1 MPKMSSALLFCLIS
15 LACLTGAQVSQPLV
29 DENQLETQNNET
41 SAPPE
46 WSDKMDFRQSVV
58 EPMGSMV
65 IYIFLFVCLFV
76 YPYLQSLTIDN
87 ETLHV

>member
-1 MPKMSSALLFCLIS
+1 MSSALLVSLIS